1 MEHVQT
7 FPCRPL
13 ARPVSLRPATA
24 PTLPARE
31 YRDEYQQAC
40 LSYLHLAFSLW
51 RRIERGDESSIN
63 SLREAALEMERV
75 KWRGT

>member
-1 MEHVQT
+1 MQHVQT

-13 ARPVSLRPATA
+13 ARPVSLRPATVPA
-24 PTLPARE
+24 LPTRE
-31 YRDEYQQAC
+31 YGDEYREAC
-40 LSYLHLAFSLW
+40 FAYLHLTFSLW

-63 SLREAALEMERV
+63 ALREAALEMERV